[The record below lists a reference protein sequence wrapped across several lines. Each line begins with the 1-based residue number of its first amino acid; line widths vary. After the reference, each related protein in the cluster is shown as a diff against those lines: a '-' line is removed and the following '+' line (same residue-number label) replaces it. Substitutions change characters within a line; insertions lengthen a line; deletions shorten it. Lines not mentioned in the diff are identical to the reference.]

1 MYGGAMEER
10 IEVVALACHGTVVNW
25 RDSVEAVAY
34 RVARMHGESPLDRGR
49 ALRLRLEALQA
60 TGSFADA
67 YEQWARECGYR
78 WAGAG
83 EAAFRS
89 AVAGCR
95 RFPDAAPALE
105 SARAAGLR
113 VVAVSRAE
121 PRLLEAALRPLDGAF
136 DEILGGRD
144 LAGAAKAIGIPPQR
158 VLHVTTGGAGLRAA
172 GALGMRA
179 AWLNRSAAPPPEQA
193 RYDFEWRSLRGL
205 ATWVAEPRTVA
216 AAP

>member
-1 MYGGAMEER
+1 MFGGMEER

-25 RDSVEAVAY
+25 RDAVEAVVY

-49 ALRLRLEALQA
+49 ALRRRLESLQA
-60 TGSFADA
+60 AGSFADA
-67 YEQWARECGYR
+67 YETWAAERGYR
-78 WAGAG
+78 WAGSG
-83 EAAFRS
+83 EAAFWH

-113 VVAVSRAE
+113 VVAVSSAE

-144 LAGAAKAIGIPPQR
+144 LAGAAQAIGVPPRR
-158 VLHVTTGGAGLRAA
+158 VLHVTPRGAGLRAA
-172 GALGMRA
+172 GALGMHA

-193 RYDFEWRSLRGL
+193 PFDFEWRSLKAL
-205 ATWVAEPRTVA
+205 AAWVAGPRPIA